1 MNAKVLLLL
10 GVVAVAAAD
19 KLPTYS
25 YNAPQGSFEDSVEYD
40 DAKYDFNW
48 AVKDEYSGNDFGQQ
62 ESRDGDN
69 TEGSYYVQLPDGRL
83 QKVTYYVDGDNGYV
97 ADVTYE
103 GRAFMTPWSLAG
115 SAAPRP
121 VYSAPRPVYSAPE
134 SHESVGYRGLYINHT
149 GWAVIYGLHSG

>member
-1 MNAKVLLLL
+1 MNTKVLFLL

-103 GRAFMTPWSLAG
+103 GEARYDSVESREYA
-115 SAAPRP
+115 
-121 VYSAPRPVYSAPE
+121 APRPVYSAPE
-134 SHESVGYRGLYINHT
+134 SHESVETPVYSPPRPQY
-149 GWAVIYGLHSG
+149 AAPRRSYGFPQ